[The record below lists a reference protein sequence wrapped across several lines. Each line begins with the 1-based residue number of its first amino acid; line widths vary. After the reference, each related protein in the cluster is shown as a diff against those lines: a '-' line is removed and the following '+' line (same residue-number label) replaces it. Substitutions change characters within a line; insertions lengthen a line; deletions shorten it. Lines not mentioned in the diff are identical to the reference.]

1 LKQPILTAWFCL
13 MRKIFYFP
21 ALFIIC
27 CLPAAALRAGSP
39 PPDSPGQVEVI
50 FREDFESCESGQ
62 TSRPGYWLTW
72 TEGTGDITWAVGEYG
87 GIELEKVLT
96 GRGDHP
102 WAGEWR
108 TETIDISAH
117 QDVEISLDV
126 YSDIMKSS
134 PEDRCY
140 VSFFYQTD
148 TGEPVNW
155 FYLTKDLSPRQT
167 FLRQTSPAINGEHLV
182 FSFRASTDIWM
193 GEEYL
198 FRRILVTGTRVPP
211 APVPEE

>member
-1 LKQPILTAWFCL
+1 
-13 MRKIFYFP
+13 MRRKYYFP
-21 ALFIIC
+21 VLMILCI
-27 CLPAAALRAGSP
+27 LPAAVLRSGSP

-50 FREDFESCESGQ
+50 FREDFGSCNVGQ
-62 TSRPGYWLTW
+62 TSRPGSWFTW

-126 YSDIMKSS
+126 YSDIMGSS
-134 PEDRCY
+134 PEDRCSVY
-140 VSFFYQTD
+140 FFYQTD
-148 TGEPVNW
+148 TGGPVNW
-155 FYLTKDLSPRQT
+155 FYQTGDFSLRQA
-167 FLRQTSPAINGEHLV
+167 FLRQTSPAINGENLV

-198 FRRILVTGTRVPP
+198 FRRILITGIRVTPT
-211 APVPEE
+211 PVPEK